1 MPELPQLR
9 NEHGTA
15 AEQHKA
21 AKKRRPRPRAET
33 CVAATK
39 LVSKARK
46 SGHGKD
52 TGRNVVFFAGTTRKR
67 KADKADGAKGDVK
80 ITTTFAAE
88 ALEINTS
95 ADLLVDA
102 ATHALLVYYRNAIM
116 SGTKPD
122 GSGPQVKLSQAS
134 AADPS
139 RLSEYRGFKTGVLA
153 DGIRRTAIT
162 GTTTKARASIL
173 PPTNRN
179 VFVAEE
185 AKRGIFY
192 LRLGGEAD
200 KVIQA
205 TVQEWLDNAVGN
217 TLREPNAGP
226 LEAETADPQK

>member
-1 MPELPQLR
+1 MAELPQIG
-9 NEHGTA
+9 NENGTA

-21 AKKRRPRPRAET
+21 RRRAARPRPNPDK

-39 LVSKARK
+39 LVGKARK
-46 SGHGKD
+46 AGHGKD
-52 TGRNVVFFAGTTRKR
+52 AGRNVVFFAGTDRRRKTR
-67 KADKADGAKGDVK
+67 ADGAKGDVK

-88 ALEINTS
+88 ALEVNTS

-102 ATHALLVYYRNAIM
+102 ATHALLIYYRNAVM
-116 SGTKPD
+116 AGMKPD

-134 AADPS
+134 AADPN
-139 RLSEYRGFKTGVLA
+139 RLSSFRGYKTGVLA

-162 GTTTKARASIL
+162 GTTTKARAVIM

-192 LRLGGEAD
+192 LRLGGDAD
-200 KVIQA
+200 TVIQR
-205 TVQEWLDNAVGN
+205 TVQTWLDNAVGN
-217 TLREPNAGP
+217 TLREPNAGA
-226 LEAETADPQK
+226 LEAESADPQK